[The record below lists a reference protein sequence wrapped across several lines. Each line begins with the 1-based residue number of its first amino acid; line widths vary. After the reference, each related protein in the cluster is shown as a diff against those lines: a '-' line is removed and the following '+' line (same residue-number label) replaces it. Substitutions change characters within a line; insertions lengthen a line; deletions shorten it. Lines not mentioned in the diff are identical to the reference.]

1 MKFSNYTYTRPDY
14 EAYKIDFSKT
24 LQALSDATSIETAKE
39 AVSHLNE
46 LRSEIETAYNLA
58 LIRNSIDTNDKFYE
72 EEDNFWNEYQ
82 PHFQGLDFEFY
93 QTLMQSP
100 LLAELKEIF
109 PKTLFL
115 YAESRMKTFRPDL
128 IPLFQEENQLCSE
141 FSKLVASAQIEFNG
155 ETYTLSQISPFTQN
169 IDEETRRQATEKVVA
184 FYAEKEQDFDVIY
197 DKMVRIR
204 AEIAEKLGFK
214 NYVEFADVLMN
225 RWDYDRPMI
234 ETYRSE
240 VLNKI
245 VPVTQ
250 KLYERQAQRNGV
262 EKLNFHDL
270 SLVFPTGNATPK
282 GTPEDLVEKARQMY
296 HELAPETGE
305 FFDFMVDRDLLD
317 LLSKTGKQAG
327 GYCTY
332 IQDYQ
337 SPFIFA
343 NFNGTSHDVDVLTHE
358 AGHAFQT
365 YESRWIKEPEI
376 VFPNYESCEIHS
388 MSMEFIAW
396 PWMESFFEEQT
407 SKYKF
412 SHLAGALQFL
422 PYGVLVDHFQQEV
435 YENPN
440 WTPAERKACW
450 RELEKQYCPERD
462 YSLFP
467 EMDQGIY
474 WFRQGHIFTSPFYYI
489 DYTLAQV
496 CAFQF
501 WKRFNVEKDP
511 QAWQDYLAICQVGGT
526 KTFLEILDIAN
537 LRSPF
542 EAGALDDTITLVDN
556 YLSSV
561 TEEEIK

>member
-1 MKFSNYTYTRPDY
+1 MKFSDYTYLRPNY
-14 EAYKIDFSKT
+14 ETYKVDFLKT
-24 LQALSDATSIETAKE
+24 LQLLTDATELTE
-39 AVSHLNE
+39 AVAAVNHLNE
-46 LRSEIETAYNLA
+46 LRATIETAYNLA
-58 LIRNSIDTNDKFYE
+58 SIRYSVDTNDAFYE
-72 EEDNFWNEYQ
+72 KEDNFWNEYQ
-82 PHFQGLDFEFY
+82 PLFQELDFQFY
-93 QTLMQSP
+93 QSLLNSP
-100 LLAELKEIF
+100 LLDELKASF
-109 PKTLFL
+109 PSTLFL
-115 YAESRMKTFRPDL
+115 FAEGRVKTFSPEL
-128 IPLFQEENQLCSE
+128 IPLFQKENQLSSDY
-141 FSKLVASAQIEFNG
+141 SKLVASAQIPFEG
-155 ETYTLSQISPFTQN
+155 EVYTLSQLTPFAQSVN
-169 IDEETRRQATEKVVA
+169 ESTRRQATEKITG
-184 FYAEKEQDFDVIY
+184 FYADNEAKFDAIY
-197 DKMVRIR
+197 DEMIKVRT
-204 AEIAEKLGFK
+204 EIATKLGFK
-214 NYVEFADVLMN
+214 NYVEFGDVLMN
-225 RWDYDRPMI
+225 RWDYDRSMI

-240 VLNKI
+240 VLQKI

-250 KLYERQAQRNGV
+250 KLYERQAKRNGL

-270 SLVFPTGNATPK
+270 SLVFPNGNATPK
-282 GTPEDLVEKARQMY
+282 GTPDELVAKAQKMY
-296 HELAPETGE
+296 QELSPETGE
-305 FFDFMVDRDLLD
+305 FFDFMVEKDLLD

-396 PWMESFFEEQT
+396 PWMEDFFQDET

-412 SHLAGALQFL
+412 NHLASALQFL

-435 YENPN
+435 YSNPN

-450 RELEKQYCPERD
+450 RELEKQYCPERNYD
-462 YSLFP
+462 VFP
-467 EMDQGIY
+467 ELEKGIY
-474 WFRQGHIFTSPFYYI
+474 WFRQGHIFNSPFYYI

-501 WKRFNVEKDP
+501 WKRFNVEKDET
-511 QAWQDYLAICQVGGT
+511 AWQDYLAICQVGGT
-526 KTFLEILDIAN
+526 KTFLEILEIAH
-537 LRSPF
+537 LKSPF
-542 EAGALDDTITLVDN
+542 EAGALDDTIVLVDN

-561 TEEEIK
+561 TEEQIK

>member
-1 MKFSNYTYTRPDY
+1 MKFSDYTYLRPNY
-14 EAYKIDFSKT
+14 ETYKVDFLKT
-24 LQALSDATSIETAKE
+24 LQLLTDATELTE
-39 AVSHLNE
+39 AVAAVNHLNE
-46 LRSEIETAYNLA
+46 LRATIETAYNLA
-58 LIRNSIDTNDKFYE
+58 SIRYSVDTNDAFYE
-72 EEDNFWNEYQ
+72 KEDNFWNEYQ
-82 PHFQGLDFEFY
+82 PLFQELDFQFY
-93 QTLMQSP
+93 QSLLNSP
-100 LLAELKEIF
+100 LLDELKASF
-109 PKTLFL
+109 PSTLFL
-115 YAESRMKTFRPDL
+115 FAEGRVKTFSPEL
-128 IPLFQEENQLCSE
+128 IPLFQKENQLSSDY
-141 FSKLVASAQIEFNG
+141 SKLVASAQIPFEG
-155 ETYTLSQISPFTQN
+155 EVYTLSQLTPFAQSVN
-169 IDEETRRQATEKVVA
+169 ESTRRQATEKITG
-184 FYAEKEQDFDVIY
+184 FYADNEAKFDAIY
-197 DKMVRIR
+197 DEMIKVRT
-204 AEIAEKLGFK
+204 EIATKLGFK
-214 NYVEFADVLMN
+214 NYVEFGDVLMN
-225 RWDYDRPMI
+225 RWDYDRSMI

-240 VLNKI
+240 VLQKI

-250 KLYERQAQRNGV
+250 KLYERQAQRNGL

-270 SLVFPTGNATPK
+270 SLVFPNGNATPK
-282 GTPEDLVEKARQMY
+282 GTPDELVAKAQKMY
-296 HELAPETGE
+296 QELSSETGE
-305 FFDFMVDRDLLD
+305 FFDFMVEKDLLD

-396 PWMESFFEEQT
+396 PWMEDFFQDET

-412 SHLAGALQFL
+412 NHLASALQFL

-435 YENPN
+435 YSNPN

-450 RELEKQYCPERD
+450 RELEKQYCPERNYD
-462 YSLFP
+462 AFP
-467 EMDQGIY
+467 ELEKGIY
-474 WFRQGHIFTSPFYYI
+474 WFRQGHIFNSPFYYI

-501 WKRFNVEKDP
+501 WKRFNVEKDET
-511 QAWQDYLAICQVGGT
+511 AWQDYLAICQVGGT
-526 KTFLEILDIAN
+526 KTFLEILEIAH
-537 LRSPF
+537 LKSPF
-542 EAGALDDTITLVDN
+542 EAGALDDTIVLVDN

-561 TEEEIK
+561 TEEQIK

>member
-1 MKFSNYTYTRPDY
+1 MKFSDYTYLRPNY
-14 EAYKIDFSKT
+14 ETYKVDFLKT
-24 LQALSDATSIETAKE
+24 LQLLTDATELTE
-39 AVSHLNE
+39 AVAAVNHLNE
-46 LRSEIETAYNLA
+46 LRATIETAYNLA
-58 LIRNSIDTNDKFYE
+58 SIRYSVDTNDAFYE
-72 EEDNFWNEYQ
+72 KEDNFWNEYQ
-82 PHFQGLDFEFY
+82 PLFQELDFQFY
-93 QTLMQSP
+93 QSLLNSP
-100 LLAELKEIF
+100 LLDELKASF
-109 PKTLFL
+109 PSTLFL
-115 YAESRMKTFRPDL
+115 FAEGRVKTFSPEL
-128 IPLFQEENQLCSE
+128 IPLFQKENQLSSDY
-141 FSKLVASAQIEFNG
+141 SKLVASAQIPFEG
-155 ETYTLSQISPFTQN
+155 EVYTLSQLTPFAQSVNET
-169 IDEETRRQATEKVVA
+169 TRRQATEKITG
-184 FYAEKEQDFDVIY
+184 FYADNEAKFDAIY
-197 DKMVRIR
+197 DEMIKVRT
-204 AEIAEKLGFK
+204 EIATKLGFK
-214 NYVEFADVLMN
+214 NYVEFGDVLMN
-225 RWDYDRPMI
+225 RWDYDRSMI

-240 VLNKI
+240 VLQKI

-250 KLYERQAQRNGV
+250 KLYERQAQRNGL

-270 SLVFPTGNATPK
+270 SLVFPNGNATPK
-282 GTPEDLVEKARQMY
+282 GTPDELVAKAQKMY
-296 HELAPETGE
+296 QELSPETGE
-305 FFDFMVDRDLLD
+305 FFDFMVEKDLLD

-396 PWMESFFEEQT
+396 PWMEDFFQDET

-412 SHLAGALQFL
+412 NHLASALQFL

-435 YENPN
+435 YSNPN

-450 RELEKQYCPERD
+450 RELEKQYCPERNYD
-462 YSLFP
+462 VFP
-467 EMDQGIY
+467 ELEKGIY
-474 WFRQGHIFTSPFYYI
+474 WFRQGHIFNSPFYYI

-501 WKRFNVEKDP
+501 WKRFNVEKDET
-511 QAWQDYLAICQVGGT
+511 AWQDYLAICQVGGT
-526 KTFLEILDIAN
+526 KTFLEILEIAH
-537 LRSPF
+537 LKSPF
-542 EAGALDDTITLVDN
+542 EAGALDDTIVLVDN

-561 TEEEIK
+561 TEEQIK

>member
-1 MKFSNYTYTRPDY
+1 MKFSDYTYLRPNY
-14 EAYKIDFSKT
+14 ETYKVDFLKT
-24 LQALSDATSIETAKE
+24 LQLLTDATELTE
-39 AVSHLNE
+39 AVAAVNHLNE
-46 LRSEIETAYNLA
+46 LRATIETAYNLA
-58 LIRNSIDTNDKFYE
+58 SIRYSVDTNDAFYE
-72 EEDNFWNEYQ
+72 KEDNFWNEYQ
-82 PHFQGLDFEFY
+82 PLFQELDFQFY
-93 QTLMQSP
+93 QSLLNSP
-100 LLAELKEIF
+100 LLDELKASF
-109 PKTLFL
+109 PSTLFL
-115 YAESRMKTFRPDL
+115 FAEGRVKTFSPEL
-128 IPLFQEENQLCSE
+128 IPLFQKENQLSSDY
-141 FSKLVASAQIEFNG
+141 SKLVASAQIPFEG
-155 ETYTLSQISPFTQN
+155 EVYTLSQLTPFAQSVN
-169 IDEETRRQATEKVVA
+169 ESTRRQATEKITG
-184 FYAEKEQDFDVIY
+184 FYADNEAKFDAIY
-197 DKMVRIR
+197 DEMIKVRT
-204 AEIAEKLGFK
+204 EIATKLGFK
-214 NYVEFADVLMN
+214 NYVEFGDVLMN
-225 RWDYDRPMI
+225 RWDYDRSMI

-240 VLNKI
+240 VLQKI

-250 KLYERQAQRNGV
+250 KLYERQAQRNGL

-270 SLVFPTGNATPK
+270 SLVFPNGNATPK
-282 GTPEDLVEKARQMY
+282 GTPDELVAKAQKMY
-296 HELAPETGE
+296 QELSPETGE
-305 FFDFMVDRDLLD
+305 FFDFMVEKDLLD

-396 PWMESFFEEQT
+396 PWMEDFFQDET

-412 SHLAGALQFL
+412 NHLASALQFL

-435 YENPN
+435 YSNPN

-450 RELEKQYCPERD
+450 RELEKQYCPERNYD
-462 YSLFP
+462 VFP
-467 EMDQGIY
+467 ELEKGIY
-474 WFRQGHIFTSPFYYI
+474 WFRQGHIFNSPFYYI

-501 WKRFNVEKDP
+501 WKRFNVEKDET
-511 QAWQDYLAICQVGGT
+511 AWQDYLAICQVGGT
-526 KTFLEILDIAN
+526 KTFLEILEIAH
-537 LRSPF
+537 LKSPF
-542 EAGALDDTITLVDN
+542 EAGALDDTIVLVDN

-561 TEEEIK
+561 TEEQIK

>member
-1 MKFSNYTYTRPDY
+1 MKFSDYTYLRPNY
-14 EAYKIDFSKT
+14 ETYKVDFLKT
-24 LQALSDATSIETAKE
+24 LQLLTDATELTE
-39 AVSHLNE
+39 AVAAVNHLNE
-46 LRSEIETAYNLA
+46 LRATIETAYNLA
-58 LIRNSIDTNDKFYE
+58 SIRYSVDTNDAFYE
-72 EEDNFWNEYQ
+72 KEDNFWNEYQ
-82 PHFQGLDFEFY
+82 PLFQELDFQFY
-93 QTLMQSP
+93 QSLLNSP
-100 LLAELKEIF
+100 LLDELKASF
-109 PKTLFL
+109 PSTLFL
-115 YAESRMKTFRPDL
+115 FAEGRVKTFSPEL
-128 IPLFQEENQLCSE
+128 IPLFQKENQLSSDY
-141 FSKLVASAQIEFNG
+141 SKLVASAQIPFEG
-155 ETYTLSQISPFTQN
+155 EVYTLSQLTPFAQSVN
-169 IDEETRRQATEKVVA
+169 ESTRRQATEKITG
-184 FYAEKEQDFDVIY
+184 FYADNEAKFDAIY
-197 DKMVRIR
+197 DEMIKVRT
-204 AEIAEKLGFK
+204 EIATKLGFK
-214 NYVEFADVLMN
+214 NYVEFGDVLMN
-225 RWDYDRPMI
+225 RWDYDRSMI

-240 VLNKI
+240 VLQKI

-250 KLYERQAQRNGV
+250 KLYERQAQRNGL

-270 SLVFPTGNATPK
+270 SLVFPNGNATPK
-282 GTPEDLVEKARQMY
+282 GTPDELVAKAQKMY
-296 HELAPETGE
+296 QELSSETGE
-305 FFDFMVDRDLLD
+305 FFDFMVEKDLLD

-396 PWMESFFEEQT
+396 PWMEDFFQDET

-412 SHLAGALQFL
+412 NHLASALQFL

-435 YENPN
+435 YSNPN

-450 RELEKQYCPERD
+450 RELEKQYCPERNYD
-462 YSLFP
+462 VFP
-467 EMDQGIY
+467 ELEKGIY
-474 WFRQGHIFTSPFYYI
+474 WFRQGHIFNSPFYYI

-501 WKRFNVEKDP
+501 WKRFNVEKDET
-511 QAWQDYLAICQVGGT
+511 AWQDYLAICQVGGT
-526 KTFLEILDIAN
+526 KTFLEILEIAH
-537 LRSPF
+537 LKSPF
-542 EAGALDDTITLVDN
+542 EAGALDDTIVLVDN

-561 TEEEIK
+561 TEEQIK

>member
-1 MKFSNYTYTRPDY
+1 MKFSDYTYLRPNY
-14 EAYKIDFSKT
+14 ETYKVDFLKT
-24 LQALSDATSIETAKE
+24 LQLLTDATELTE
-39 AVSHLNE
+39 AVAAVNHLNE
-46 LRSEIETAYNLA
+46 LRATIETAYNLA
-58 LIRNSIDTNDKFYE
+58 SIRYSVDTNDAFYE
-72 EEDNFWNEYQ
+72 KEDTFWNEYQ
-82 PHFQGLDFEFY
+82 PLFQELDFQFY
-93 QTLMQSP
+93 QSLLNSP
-100 LLAELKEIF
+100 LLDELKASF
-109 PKTLFL
+109 PSTLFL
-115 YAESRMKTFRPDL
+115 FAEGRVKTFSPEL
-128 IPLFQEENQLCSE
+128 IPLFQKENQLSSDY
-141 FSKLVASAQIEFNG
+141 SKLVASAQIPFEG
-155 ETYTLSQISPFTQN
+155 EVYTLSQLTPFAQSVN
-169 IDEETRRQATEKVVA
+169 ESTRRQATEKITG
-184 FYAEKEQDFDVIY
+184 FYADNEAKFDAIY
-197 DKMVRIR
+197 DEMIKVRT
-204 AEIAEKLGFK
+204 EIATKLGFK
-214 NYVEFADVLMN
+214 NYVEFGDVLMN
-225 RWDYDRPMI
+225 RWDYDRSMI

-240 VLNKI
+240 VLQKI

-250 KLYERQAQRNGV
+250 KLYERQAQRNGL

-270 SLVFPTGNATPK
+270 SLVFPNGNATPK
-282 GTPEDLVEKARQMY
+282 GTPDELVAKAQKMY
-296 HELAPETGE
+296 QELSSETGE
-305 FFDFMVDRDLLD
+305 FFDFMVEKDLLD

-396 PWMESFFEEQT
+396 PWMEEFFQDET

-412 SHLAGALQFL
+412 NHLASALQFL

-435 YENPN
+435 YSNPN

-450 RELEKQYCPERD
+450 RELEKQYCPERNYD
-462 YSLFP
+462 LFP
-467 EMDQGIY
+467 ELEKGIY
-474 WFRQGHIFTSPFYYI
+474 WFRQGHIFNSPFYYI

-501 WKRFNVEKDP
+501 WKRFNVEKDET
-511 QAWQDYLAICQVGGT
+511 AWQDYLAICQVGGT
-526 KTFLEILDIAN
+526 KTFLEILEIAH
-537 LRSPF
+537 LKSPF
-542 EAGALDDTITLVDN
+542 EAGALDDTIVLVDD

-561 TEEEIK
+561 TEEQIK

>member
-1 MKFSNYTYTRPDY
+1 MKFDNYTYLRPDY

-24 LQALSDATSIETAKE
+24 LQVLAAATTINEAKE

-46 LRSEIETAYNLA
+46 RRGEIETAYNLA
-58 LIRNSIDTNDKFYE
+58 LIRHSIDTNDAFYE

-93 QTLMQSP
+93 QTLLNSP
-100 LLAELKEIF
+100 LLPELKKAF

-115 YAESRMKTFRPDL
+115 YAESRIRTFHPDL
-128 IPLFQEENQLCSE
+128 IPLFQKENQLCSD

-155 ETYTLSQISPFTQN
+155 ETYTLSQISPFTQ
-169 IDEETRRQATEKVVA
+169 DTKEATRRQATKKVVA
-184 FYAEKEQDFDVIY
+184 FYAEKEAAFDAIY
-197 DKMVRIR
+197 DKMVKIR
-204 AEIAEKLGFK
+204 AEIAEKLGFR

-240 VLNKI
+240 ILNKI

-250 KLYERQAQRNGV
+250 KLYQRQAQRNGLD
-262 EKLNFHDL
+262 KLNFHDL
-270 SLVFPTGNATPK
+270 ALVFPTGNATPK
-282 GTPEDLVEKARQMY
+282 GTPEELVAKAQKMY
-296 HELAPETGE
+296 HELAPETGA
-305 FFDFMVDRDLLD
+305 FFDFMVERNLLD

-327 GYCTY
+327 GYCTF

-396 PWMESFFEEQT
+396 PWMESFFGDQT
-407 SKYKF
+407 EKYKF

-435 YENPN
+435 YEHPH

-450 RELEKQYCPERD
+450 RRLEKQYCPERD

-501 WKRFNVEKDP
+501 WKRFNVDQDP

-526 KTFLEILDIAN
+526 KTFLEILAIAN

-542 EAGALDDTITLVDN
+542 EAGALDETIALVDT
-556 YLSSV
+556 YLSHV
-561 TEEEIK
+561 TEEAIQ

>member
-1 MKFSNYTYTRPDY
+1 MKFSDYTYLRPNY
-14 EAYKIDFSKT
+14 ETYKVDFLKT
-24 LQALSDATSIETAKE
+24 LQLLTDATELTE
-39 AVSHLNE
+39 AVAAVNHLNE
-46 LRSEIETAYNLA
+46 LRATIETAYNLA
-58 LIRNSIDTNDKFYE
+58 SIRYSVDTNDAFYE
-72 EEDNFWNEYQ
+72 KEDNFWNEYQ
-82 PHFQGLDFEFY
+82 PLFQELDFQFY
-93 QTLMQSP
+93 QSLLNSP
-100 LLAELKEIF
+100 LLDELKASF
-109 PKTLFL
+109 PSTLFL
-115 YAESRMKTFRPDL
+115 FAEGRVKTFSPEL
-128 IPLFQEENQLCSE
+128 IPLFQKENQLSSDY
-141 FSKLVASAQIEFNG
+141 SKLVASAQIPFEG
-155 ETYTLSQISPFTQN
+155 EVYTLSQLTPFAQSVN
-169 IDEETRRQATEKVVA
+169 ESTRRQATEKITG
-184 FYAEKEQDFDVIY
+184 FYADNEAKFDAIY
-197 DKMVRIR
+197 DEMIKVRT
-204 AEIAEKLGFK
+204 EIATKLGFK
-214 NYVEFADVLMN
+214 NYVEFGDVLMN
-225 RWDYDRPMI
+225 RWDYDRSMI

-240 VLNKI
+240 VLQKI

-250 KLYERQAQRNGV
+250 KLYERQAQRNGL

-270 SLVFPTGNATPK
+270 SLVFPNGNATPK
-282 GTPEDLVEKARQMY
+282 GTSDELVAKAQKMY
-296 HELAPETGE
+296 QELSPETGE
-305 FFDFMVDRDLLD
+305 FFVFLFEKDLLD

-396 PWMESFFEEQT
+396 PWMEDFFQDET

-412 SHLAGALQFL
+412 NHLASALQFL

-435 YENPN
+435 YSNPN

-450 RELEKQYCPERD
+450 RELEKQYCPERNYD
-462 YSLFP
+462 VFP
-467 EMDQGIY
+467 ELEKGIY
-474 WFRQGHIFTSPFYYI
+474 WFRQGHIFNSPFYYI

-501 WKRFNVEKDP
+501 WKRFNVEKDET
-511 QAWQDYLAICQVGGT
+511 AWQDYLAICQVGGT
-526 KTFLEILDIAN
+526 KTFLEILEIAH
-537 LRSPF
+537 LKSPF
-542 EAGALDDTITLVDN
+542 EAGALDDTIVLVDN

-561 TEEEIK
+561 TEEQIK

>member
-1 MKFSNYTYTRPDY
+1 MKFSDYTYLRPNY
-14 EAYKIDFSKT
+14 ETYKVDFLKT
-24 LQALSDATSIETAKE
+24 LQLLTDATELTE
-39 AVSHLNE
+39 AVTAVNHLNE
-46 LRSEIETAYNLA
+46 LRATIETAYNLA
-58 LIRNSIDTNDKFYE
+58 SIRYSVDTNDAFYE
-72 EEDNFWNEYQ
+72 KEDDFWNEYQ
-82 PHFQGLDFEFY
+82 PLFQELDFQFY
-93 QTLMQSP
+93 QSLLNSP
-100 LLAELKEIF
+100 LLDELKTRF
-109 PKTLFL
+109 PSTLFL
-115 YAESRMKTFRPDL
+115 FAEGRVKTFSPEL
-128 IPLFQEENQLCSE
+128 IPLFQKENQLSSDY
-141 FSKLVASAQIEFNG
+141 SKLVASAQIPFEDNV
-155 ETYTLSQISPFTQN
+155 YTLSQLTPFAQSV
-169 IDEETRRQATEKVVA
+169 DETTRRQATEKITG
-184 FYAEKEQDFDVIY
+184 FYADNEAKFDAIY
-197 DKMVRIR
+197 DEMIKVRT
-204 AEIAEKLGFK
+204 EIATKLGFK
-214 NYVEFADVLMN
+214 NYVEFGDVLMN

-240 VLNKI
+240 VLQKI

-250 KLYERQAQRNGV
+250 KLYERQAQRNGL

-270 SLVFPTGNATPK
+270 SLVFPNGNATPK
-282 GTPEDLVEKARQMY
+282 GTPDELVAKAQKMY
-296 HELAPETGE
+296 QELSPETGE
-305 FFDFMVDRDLLD
+305 FFDFMVEKDLLD

-396 PWMESFFEEQT
+396 PWMEDFFQDET
-407 SKYKF
+407 NKYKF
-412 SHLAGALQFL
+412 NHLASALQFL

-435 YENPN
+435 YSNPN

-450 RELEKQYCPERD
+450 RELEKQYCPERNYD
-462 YSLFP
+462 LFP
-467 EMDQGIY
+467 ELEKGIY
-474 WFRQGHIFTSPFYYI
+474 WFRQGHIFNSPFYYI

-501 WKRFNVEKDP
+501 WKRFNVEKDET
-511 QAWQDYLAICQVGGT
+511 AWQDYLAICQVGGT
-526 KTFLEILDIAN
+526 KTFLEILEIAH
-537 LRSPF
+537 LKSPF
-542 EAGALDDTITLVDN
+542 EAGALDDTIVLVDD

-561 TEEEIK
+561 TEEQIK

>member
-1 MKFSNYTYTRPDY
+1 MKFSDYTYLRPDY
-14 EAYKIDFSKT
+14 ETYKVDFLKT
-24 LQALSDATSIETAKE
+24 LQLLTDATELTE
-39 AVSHLNE
+39 AVAAVNHLNE
-46 LRSEIETAYNLA
+46 LRATIETAYNLA
-58 LIRNSIDTNDKFYE
+58 SIRYSVDTNDAFYE
-72 EEDNFWNEYQ
+72 KEDNFWNEYQ
-82 PHFQGLDFEFY
+82 PLFQELDFQFY
-93 QTLMQSP
+93 QSLLNSP
-100 LLAELKEIF
+100 LLDELKASF
-109 PKTLFL
+109 PSTLFL
-115 YAESRMKTFRPDL
+115 FAEGRVKTFSPEL
-128 IPLFQEENQLCSE
+128 IPLFQKENQLSSDY
-141 FSKLVASAQIEFNG
+141 SKLVASAQIPFEG
-155 ETYTLSQISPFTQN
+155 EVYTLSQLTPFAQSVN
-169 IDEETRRQATEKVVA
+169 ESTRRQATEKITG
-184 FYAEKEQDFDVIY
+184 FYADNEAKFDAIY
-197 DKMVRIR
+197 DEMIKVRT
-204 AEIAEKLGFK
+204 EIATKLGFK
-214 NYVEFADVLMN
+214 NYVEFGDVLMN
-225 RWDYDRPMI
+225 RWDYDRSMI

-240 VLNKI
+240 VLQKI

-250 KLYERQAQRNGV
+250 KLYERQAQRNGL

-270 SLVFPTGNATPK
+270 SLVFPNGNATPK
-282 GTPEDLVEKARQMY
+282 GTPDELVAKAQKMY
-296 HELAPETGE
+296 QELSSETGE
-305 FFDFMVDRDLLD
+305 FFDFMVEKDLLD

-396 PWMESFFEEQT
+396 PWMEDFFQDET

-412 SHLAGALQFL
+412 NHLASALQFL

-435 YENPN
+435 YSNPN

-450 RELEKQYCPERD
+450 RELEKQYCPERNYD
-462 YSLFP
+462 AFP
-467 EMDQGIY
+467 ELEKGIY
-474 WFRQGHIFTSPFYYI
+474 WFRQGHIFNSPFYYI

-501 WKRFNVEKDP
+501 WKRFNVEKDET
-511 QAWQDYLAICQVGGT
+511 AWQDYLAICQVGGT
-526 KTFLEILDIAN
+526 KTFLEILEIAH
-537 LRSPF
+537 LKSPF
-542 EAGALDDTITLVDN
+542 EAGALDDTIVLVDN

-561 TEEEIK
+561 TEEQIK

>member
-1 MKFSNYTYTRPDY
+1 MKFSDYTYLRPNY
-14 EAYKIDFSKT
+14 ETYKVDFLKT
-24 LQALSDATSIETAKE
+24 LQLLTDATELTE
-39 AVSHLNE
+39 AVAAVNHLNE
-46 LRSEIETAYNLA
+46 LRATIETAYNLA
-58 LIRNSIDTNDKFYE
+58 SIRYSVDTNDAFYE
-72 EEDNFWNEYQ
+72 KEDNFWNEYQ
-82 PHFQGLDFEFY
+82 PLFQELDFQFY
-93 QTLMQSP
+93 QSLLNSP
-100 LLAELKEIF
+100 LLDELKASF
-109 PKTLFL
+109 PSTLFL
-115 YAESRMKTFRPDL
+115 FAEGRVKTFSPEL
-128 IPLFQEENQLCSE
+128 IPLFQKENQLSSDY
-141 FSKLVASAQIEFNG
+141 SKLVASAQIPFEG
-155 ETYTLSQISPFTQN
+155 EVYTLSQLTPFAQSVN
-169 IDEETRRQATEKVVA
+169 ESTRRQATEKITG
-184 FYAEKEQDFDVIY
+184 FYADNEAKFDAIY
-197 DKMVRIR
+197 DEMIKVRT
-204 AEIAEKLGFK
+204 EIATKLCFK
-214 NYVEFADVLMN
+214 NYVEFGDVLMN
-225 RWDYDRPMI
+225 RWDYDRSMI

-240 VLNKI
+240 VLQKI

-250 KLYERQAQRNGV
+250 KLYERQAQRNGL

-270 SLVFPTGNATPK
+270 SLVFPNGNATPK
-282 GTPEDLVEKARQMY
+282 GTSDELVAKAQKMY
-296 HELAPETGE
+296 QELSPETGE
-305 FFDFMVDRDLLD
+305 FFDFMVEKDLLD

-396 PWMESFFEEQT
+396 PWMEDFFQDET

-412 SHLAGALQFL
+412 NHLASALQFL

-435 YENPN
+435 YSNPN

-450 RELEKQYCPERD
+450 RELEKQYCPERNYD
-462 YSLFP
+462 VFP
-467 EMDQGIY
+467 ELEKGIY
-474 WFRQGHIFTSPFYYI
+474 WFRQGHIFNSPFYYI

-501 WKRFNVEKDP
+501 WKRFNVEKDET
-511 QAWQDYLAICQVGGT
+511 AWQDYLAICQVGGT
-526 KTFLEILDIAN
+526 KTFLEILEIAH
-537 LRSPF
+537 LKSPF
-542 EAGALDDTITLVDN
+542 EAGALDDTIVLVDN

-561 TEEEIK
+561 TEEQIK

>member
-1 MKFSNYTYTRPDY
+1 MKFSDYTYLRPNY
-14 EAYKIDFSKT
+14 ETYKVEFLKT
-24 LQALSDATSIETAKE
+24 LQLLTDATGLSE
-39 AVSHLNE
+39 AVNAVQHLNE
-46 LRSEIETAYNLA
+46 LRGTIETAYNLA
-58 LIRNSIDTNDKFYE
+58 MIRNSVDTNDAFYE
-72 EEDNFWNEYQ
+72 KEDEFWNEYQ
-82 PHFQGLDFEFY
+82 PLFQELDFQFY
-93 QTLMQSP
+93 QA
-100 LLAELKEIF
+100 LLSSDLLEELKTAF
-109 PKTLFL
+109 PATLFL
-115 YAESRMKTFRPDL
+115 FAEGRVKTFHSDL
-128 IPLFQEENQLCSE
+128 IPLFQKENQLCSD
-141 FSKLVASAQIEFNG
+141 FSKLVASAQISFEG
-155 ETYTLSQISPFTQN
+155 EIYTLSQITPFTQSV
-169 IDEETRRQATEKVVA
+169 DETTCRQATEKVTG
-184 FYAEKEQDFDVIY
+184 FYAENEAKFDAIY
-197 DKMVRIR
+197 DEMIQVRT
-204 AEIAEKLGFK
+204 EIATKLGFK
-214 NYVEFADVLMN
+214 NYVEFGDVLMN

-240 VLNKI
+240 VLQKI

-250 KLYERQAQRNGV
+250 KLYERQAKRNGLS
-262 EKLNFHDL
+262 KLHFHDL
-270 SLVFPTGNATPK
+270 SLVFPNGNATPK
-282 GTPEDLVEKARQMY
+282 GTPEELVAKAQKMY
-296 HELAPETGE
+296 HELSPETGE
-305 FFDFMVDRDLLD
+305 FFDFMVNNELLD

-396 PWMESFFEEQT
+396 PWMDDFFEEQT
-407 SKYKF
+407 NKYKF
-412 SHLAGALQFL
+412 NHLASALQFL

-435 YENPN
+435 YSNPN

-450 RELEKQYCPERD
+450 RALEKQYCPERD
-462 YSLFP
+462 YELFP
-467 EMDQGIY
+467 ELENGIY

-501 WKRFNVEKDP
+501 WKRFNVDKDET
-511 QAWQDYLAICQVGGT
+511 AWQDYLAICQVGGT
-526 KTFLEILDIAN
+526 KTFLEILNIAH
-537 LRSPF
+537 LQSPF
-542 EAGALDDTITLVDN
+542 EAGALDDTIILVDD

-561 TEEEIK
+561 TEEQIK